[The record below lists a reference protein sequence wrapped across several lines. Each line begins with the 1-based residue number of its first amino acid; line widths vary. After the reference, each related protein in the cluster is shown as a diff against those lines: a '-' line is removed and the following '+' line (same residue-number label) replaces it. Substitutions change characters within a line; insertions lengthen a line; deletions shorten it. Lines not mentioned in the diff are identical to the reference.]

1 MRKTRKTAA
10 VVALYTFLMLGS
22 VSVVRAD
29 QPVTREQISSEQTE
43 TKTDSSAQ
51 TTESEAT
58 TETTTQ
64 TTQAKPTT
72 EATTHTH
79 TAATTHTTAA
89 ATHTKK
95 HTAATHT
102 KKQKTKS
109 DQDKKKDKK
118 DKKNKKKDKKSIIP
132 KVYNDHSLE
141 MKDKKETIQGFIYFN
156 QADAAWND
164 NGYQI
169 KSSGCG
175 LSAMA
180 VCISSLTNKW
190 VTPVD
195 TTVWAYK
202 NGYYSS
208 AGASHEMVPALAQ
221 QPEFLKKCPEIE
233 ITTPKR
239 KFLYKIFSVEQAS
252 SQSPAFEYGYKLS
265 SPAYR
270 RQLSILKN
278 NSMYD
283 TGVEPDER
291 ERMVTLITCNSR
303 LDKEIRMAVHG
314 ICHECYGIEK
324 AGPK

>member
-1 MRKTRKTAA
+1 MAGVKNREGAGLLSDGKKTDEDSRTKNSEKKRRKKQR
-10 VVALYTFLMLGS
+10 
-22 VSVVRAD
+22 R
-29 QPVTREQISSEQTE
+29 SSESKNKNCTDEIRESFGISWENLRKINSQTVAWITVPGADISYPVVQAADDE
-43 TKTDSSAQ
+43 YYLKHNFRGEEDLFGCIFLEHDIKKNFTDS
-51 TTESEAT
+51 
-58 TETTTQ
+58 
-64 TTQAKPTT
+64 
-72 EATTHTH
+72 H
-79 TAATTHTTAA
+79 
-89 ATHTKK
+89 
-95 HTAATHT
+95 
-102 KKQKTKS
+102 
-109 DQDKKKDKK
+109 
-118 DKKNKKKDKKSIIP
+118 SILYGHNIEGNMMFANLNR
-132 KVYNDHSLE
+132 YE
-141 MKDKKETIQGFIYFN
+141 
-156 QADAAWND
+156 
-164 NGYQI
+164 
-169 KSSGCG
+169 
-175 LSAMA
+175 
-180 VCISSLTNKW
+180 
-190 VTPVD
+190 
-195 TTVWAYK
+195 
-202 NGYYSS
+202 
-208 AGASHEMVPALAQ
+208 